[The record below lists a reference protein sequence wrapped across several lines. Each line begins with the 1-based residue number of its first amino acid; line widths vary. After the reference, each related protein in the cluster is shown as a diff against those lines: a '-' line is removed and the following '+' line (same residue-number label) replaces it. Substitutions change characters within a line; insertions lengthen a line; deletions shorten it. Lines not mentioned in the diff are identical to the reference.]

1 MKRAASGPR
10 AVKGSCIFSLDFF
23 AVFVRQQWR
32 AARLMGGARRKQ
44 MSLRTGECGQL
55 YSVSPCVLELPQV
68 LIEVHSA
75 VLDLISLLIPVVRES
90 DLFMFCIYGEAGLA
104 GGPHLSL

>member
-1 MKRAASGPR
+1 MESGSADGRCSTETNLFKNRLKAAGPP
-10 AVKGSCIFSLDFF
+10 GSKI
-23 AVFVRQQWR
+23 
-32 AARLMGGARRKQ
+32 
-44 MSLRTGECGQL
+44 GECGQL
-55 YSVSPCVLELPQV
+55 YAGSPCV

>member
-1 MKRAASGPR
+1 MGAA
-10 AVKGSCIFSLDFF
+10 L
-23 AVFVRQQWR
+23 
-32 AARLMGGARRKQ
+32 RKQ
-44 MSLRTGECGQL
+44 MYLRTGERGPL
-55 YSVSPCVLELPQV
+55 YSGSPCVPELPRV
-68 LIEVHSA
+68 PIEVHSA

>member
-1 MKRAASGPR
+1 M
-10 AVKGSCIFSLDFF
+10 DFF
-23 AVFVRQQWR
+23 AVFVRQRWR
-32 AARLMGGARRKQ
+32 AARL
-44 MSLRTGECGQL
+44 RTETNLFKNRLKAASPPGSQIGECGQL
-55 YSVSPCVLELPQV
+55 YAVGPCVLELPRV

-75 VLDLISLLIPVVRES
+75 VLDLISLLMPVVRES